1 MSDKNLQPI
10 RPLFI
15 LFVMMSAFFIT
26 GKKWLLTKGIEP
38 EVVIIGNLI
47 LFLVSLTAFF
57 VTKKSLNNNNSHAF
71 VRGMYGSF
79 VLKFFA
85 LAIAAFIYIYI
96 AKDGIN
102 KPGLLLCGLLYF
114 LYTAI
119 ETRALMKMLK
129 QNKNA

>member
-1 MSDKNLQPI
+1 MSDKNLLPI

-15 LFVMMSAFFIT
+15 LFVMMSAFFIS
-26 GKKWLLTKGIEP
+26 GKKWLLSKGIQP
-38 EVVIIGNLI
+38 EVVIVGNLI
-47 LFLVSLTAFF
+47 LFLVSLTAFL
-57 VTKKSLNNNNSHAF
+57 VTKKTIASKQTHAF

-79 VLKFFA
+79 VFKFFA
-85 LAIAAFIYIYI
+85 LALAAFIYIYL
-96 AKDGIN
+96 AKEGIN

>member
-1 MSDKNLQPI
+1 MSDKTLQPI

-26 GKKWLLTKGIEP
+26 GKKWLLSKGIQP
-38 EVVIIGNLI
+38 EVVIVGNLI

-57 VTKKSLNNNNSHAF
+57 VTKKSISNANSHAF

-85 LAIAAFIYIYI
+85 LAIAAFVYIYT

-102 KPGLLLCGLLYF
+102 KSGLLLCGVLYF

-119 ETRALMKMLK
+119 ETSALMKMLK
-129 QNKNA
+129 QNKNG